1 MPVKEV
7 MDLVGRTMLF
17 KIKAGKDEL
26 ANRGKAFPVLRINTD
41 PDILKIHCNDLLKLK
56 DNEGSHDFP
65 ISLGDDD
72 FLEFSYLCRLMIQYA
87 ELRRQKN
94 EEETIT
100 SKLEIQ
106 YAE

>member
-1 MPVKEV
+1 MVLQTNMPVKEV

-41 PDILKIHCNDLLKLK
+41 PDFLKIYCNDLLKLK
-56 DNEGSHDFP
+56 DNEGSYDFP

-72 FLEFSYLCRLMIQYA
+72 FLEGDDPVC
-87 ELRRQKN
+87 
-94 EEETIT
+94 
-100 SKLEIQ
+100 
-106 YAE
+106 